1 MSILK
6 WSPAIPLLLAVAG
19 VGFWFAVK
27 FGLIEMN
34 SVTYVFTVWADA
46 GAYAS
51 DGAGFALHG

>member
-1 MSILK
+1 MLILK

-19 VGFWFAVK
+19 VGFWLAVK
-27 FGLIEMN
+27 FGFIEMN
-34 SVTYVFTVWADA
+34 SVTYVVTVWADG